1 MAMLLKA
8 REFAAAAPREALIDA
23 LGFAAVCALIFAGFS
38 LPAFF

>member
-8 REFAAAAPREALIDA
+8 RGFAAAAPREAMLDA
-23 LGFAAVCALIFAGFS
+23 IGFAVICALIFAGFT